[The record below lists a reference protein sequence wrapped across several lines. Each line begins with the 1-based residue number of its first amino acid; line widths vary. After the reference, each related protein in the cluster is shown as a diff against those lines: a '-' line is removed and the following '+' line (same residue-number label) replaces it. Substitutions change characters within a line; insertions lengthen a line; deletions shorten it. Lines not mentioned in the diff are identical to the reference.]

1 MIRALA
7 VAALSAA
14 PSPAWACTLCHSR
27 LADDVRAV
35 VFGADMWINLAALF
49 APVPVLA
56 LGVVLARRAVP

>member
-1 MIRALA
+1 
-7 VAALSAA
+7 
-14 PSPAWACTLCHSR
+14 
-27 LADDVRAV
+27 V